1 MYLAR
6 GVFPL
11 LGYLVEDDGLLVD
24 FDVGGNCILILDSA
38 FFLIGQ
44 FGDPLKNPNC
54 FVGCEAQK
62 WIIIIVML
70 NVVQGDDVL
79 VLDS

>member
-11 LGYLVEDDGLLVD
+11 LGDLIEDDGLLVD

-44 FGDPLKNPNC
+44 FGDPLKDPDC
-54 FVGCEAQK
+54 LVSGEA
-62 WIIIIVML
+62 
-70 NVVQGDDVL
+70 
-79 VLDS
+79 

>member
-1 MYLAR
+1 MYLAL

-11 LGYLVEDDGLLVD
+11 LGDLVEDDGFLVD
-24 FDVGGNCILILDSA
+24 FDVGRDCILILYSA

-44 FGDPLKNPNC
+44 FGNPLKDPNGL
-54 FVGCEAQK
+54 VGCEAQK
-62 WIIIIVML
+62 WIIILVIF

-79 VLDS
+79 VLYS